1 MSSIGPT
8 AHRHLRTE
16 DCTVVDQKEIRKVI
30 GGTAVGNF
38 MEWYDFGVYG
48 YLAVTM
54 SAVFTEGMSDSAGLL
69 VTLFGFAVSFLV
81 RPLGGLYL
89 GPLGD
94 RIGRQKVLFFTMALI
109 ALSTAAIGMLPTA
122 AQVGLWV
129 IVPLYI
135 LKMLQGFSA
144 GGEFAGAS
152 TYVAEFSP
160 DKSRGYWTSMLN
172 VASYL
177 GFAAGASVVA
187 LTTWIS
193 TSWGGE
199 NAMYDGAWRIPFLT
213 ALPLGLIA
221 IWVRFRLPETPGFEA
236 EAEAAAAGVRDDPE
250 DPYSRHGIMGIIRHH
265 WRHILIGMAL
275 VAAEGT
281 TLYALTS
288 YTPTYLEEEVGISTL
303 SAAMATVP
311 VLVIMSLSLPY
322 VGRLSDRIGRK
333 KTYGIAVGLTLVL
346 LIPAFLLMQT
356 GDMWAVLLALAIIAV
371 PSAFFVAQTASA
383 LPALFPTAS
392 RFGAMALTYN
402 VAVSLF
408 GGTTPF
414 ICQALVEWTGNAL
427 MPAYW
432 IMFFSALAAVALIP
446 MKESARRPLPGSVP
460 VVATEEEAR
469 ELVEG
474 QDANPDL
481 DVDSMPLVR

>member
-1 MSSIGPT
+1 MNRSEQHTGTRLEVS
-8 AHRHLRTE
+8 
-16 DCTVVDQKEIRKVI
+16 DCTVVDKGQLRKAI
-30 GGTAVGNF
+30 GGTSVGNF

-54 SAVFTEGMSDSAGLL
+54 SSVFTEGMSDSAGLL
-69 VTLFGFAVSFLV
+69 VTLFGFAISFLV
-81 RPLGGLYL
+81 RPIGGLVL

-109 ALSTAAIGMLPTA
+109 ALSTTAIGLLPTA

-129 IVPLYI
+129 IIPLYA

-152 TYVAEFSP
+152 TYVAEYSP
-160 DKSRGYWTSMLN
+160 DSSRGYWTSMLN

-177 GFAAGASVVA
+177 GFAAGASVVS

-199 NAMYDGAWRIPFLT
+199 DAMLDGGWRIPFLT

-221 IWVRFRLPETPGFEA
+221 IWIRFRLPETPGFENEVA
-236 EAEAAAAGVRDDPE
+236 AVEAGGRADPE
-250 DPYSRHGIMGIIRHH
+250 DPYSRHGITGIIRHH
-265 WRHILIGMAL
+265 WRNILIGMAL

-311 VLVIMSLSLPY
+311 VLVVMSLSLPY
-322 VGRLSDRIGRK
+322 VGRLSDRLGRR
-333 KTYGIAVGLTLVL
+333 KTYGIAVILTLVVM
-346 LIPAFLLMQT
+346 IPAFLLMQI

-392 RFGAMALTYN
+392 RFGAMAITYN

-414 ICQALVEWTGNAL
+414 IAQALIEWTGNTM

-432 IMFFSALAAVALIP
+432 IMFFSAVALIALFP
-446 MKESARRPLPGSVP
+446 MTESAGKPMPGSTP
-460 VVATEEEAR
+460 VVASVEEA
-469 ELVEG
+469 EALVAG
-474 QDANPDL
+474 QDTNPNL
-481 DVDSMPLVR
+481 DVSGMPLVR